1 MDPML
6 EAFLSESRDNLE
18 TAGKCFLALE
28 NAPEDKSIMDELFR
42 AVHTIKGS
50 SGLFD
55 IKPFTS
61 VVHVAEDIL
70 DNVRAGSFKLDSE
83 HIDIFLD
90 AFDQITDWLDDLE
103 SDGELGSD
111 ALEKSKHFTSIL
123 SQIMGDS
130 DLVVDDEDT
139 SSNGSD
145 ITEVQDAPEW
155 LSEMPEEQRDS
166 AAKLL
171 NESENVNAFCMTYTP
186 SEQCFFSGDDPIH
199 TVINSPGLLWFRAD
213 NINNWEPLDT
223 LDPFKS
229 NLVFKMVL
237 VCEREALD
245 NHIRYIPEQVNVV
258 KIDLTELGITITSAE
273 TSTSNANELEKPA
286 LNTLLQMI
294 EMQSQMIS
302 LEASEDLQKGKVA
315 SICTLLDRVLPPSY
329 QERLEWASNKANIL
343 NSNSKDTTS
352 QFLTKATAQIKADI
366 EQGEQIESHIETEQA
381 PETTDLEPD
390 LSTVEQNTSAP
401 TSSTLPDE
409 ATNASNGKSGNGKES
424 SNKVLRVDQAR
435 IDKIMDLVG
444 ELVVAKNA
452 LPYLAKRAEEE
463 YGVRALAK
471 EIKAQYAG
479 INRLSDEL
487 QSAVM
492 QVRMVPISS
501 VFQRFPRL
509 VRDLAR
515 KLNKNI
521 KLTLEGEE
529 TEADKNIVEELADP
543 LIHLIRNSLDH
554 GLETSEE
561 RVAAGK
567 APQGNI
573 ILRAIP
579 KDDQVIIEVIDD
591 GKGIDPDIIKRK
603 AYEKGVIDEEKLD
616 SISDSDALQLIFAP
630 GFSTAEQ
637 VSDLSGRGVGM
648 DVVKTVINQS
658 GGTVIAISEVG
669 KGSTMRLTLPLSMA
683 VTRVM
688 MLEVS
693 QQLYGISMENIVETV
708 RVPIGD
714 LQKIKHQPAVVLRDR
729 LIPLFDLRK
738 LLCVDQIENDDDEL
752 AVLVLK
758 HGDEE
763 IGLIIDEFHEGIDII
778 QKPLEGV
785 MAGFPIY
792 SGTALLGD
800 GRVLLVLNISELV
813 SCQ

>member
-50 SGLFD
+50 SGLFE

-90 AFDQITDWLDDLE
+90 AFDQITDWLDELE

-130 DLVVDDEDT
+130 DLAIEDEDT
-139 SSNGSD
+139 NSNGGD
-145 ITEVQDAPEW
+145 ITQTQDAPEW
-155 LSEMPEEQRDS
+155 FSEMPDEQRDN

-171 NESENVNAFCMTYTP
+171 NDSENVNAFCVTYTP
-186 SEQCFFSGDDPIH
+186 SEQCFFSGDDPIY
-199 TVINSPGLLWFRAD
+199 TVINTPGLIWFSAD
-213 NINNWEPLDT
+213 NINSWEPLDT

-229 NLVFKMVL
+229 NLIFKMIL
-237 VCEREALD
+237 VCGKEALD

-258 KIDLTELGITITSAE
+258 KIDSSELGSTSTITA
-273 TSTSNANELEKPA
+273 TSTANDHKLEKA
-286 LNTLLQMI
+286 VLNTLLQMI

-302 LEASEDLQKGKVA
+302 LEASENLQKGKVA
-315 SICTLLDRVLPPSY
+315 SICTLLDRVLPPHY
-329 QERLEWASNKANIL
+329 QKSLEWASNKAKIL
-343 NSNSKDTTS
+343 DSNSKDTTS
-352 QFLTKATAQIKADI
+352 QFLAVTITRIKADI
-366 EQGEQIESHIETEQA
+366 EQSELIESHPETEQA
-381 PETTDLEPD
+381 PQTTDSEPD
-390 LSTVEQNTSAP
+390 LSTEEQNTSAP
-401 TSSTLPDE
+401 TPSAQPDGP
-409 ATNASNGKSGNGKES
+409 ANASNGKSGNGKES

-561 RVAAGK
+561 RIAAGK

-591 GKGIDPDIIKRK
+591 GKGIDPNIIKRK
-603 AYEKGVIDEEKLD
+603 AYEKGVIDEERLD

-729 LIPLFDLRK
+729 LIPLFDLRD

-758 HGDEE
+758 HGNEE

>member
-1 MDPML
+1 
-6 EAFLSESRDNLE
+6 
-18 TAGKCFLALE
+18 
-28 NAPEDKSIMDELFR
+28 
-42 AVHTIKGS
+42 
-50 SGLFD
+50 
-55 IKPFTS
+55 
-61 VVHVAEDIL
+61 
-70 DNVRAGSFKLDSE
+70 
-83 HIDIFLD
+83 
-90 AFDQITDWLDDLE
+90 
-103 SDGELGSD
+103 
-111 ALEKSKHFTSIL
+111 
-123 SQIMGDS
+123 
-130 DLVVDDEDT
+130 
-139 SSNGSD
+139 
-145 ITEVQDAPEW
+145 
-155 LSEMPEEQRDS
+155 
-166 AAKLL
+166 
-171 NESENVNAFCMTYTP
+171 
-186 SEQCFFSGDDPIH
+186 
-199 TVINSPGLLWFRAD
+199 
-213 NINNWEPLDT
+213 
-223 LDPFKS
+223 
-229 NLVFKMVL
+229 
-237 VCEREALD
+237 
-245 NHIRYIPEQVNVV
+245 
-258 KIDLTELGITITSAE
+258 
-273 TSTSNANELEKPA
+273 
-286 LNTLLQMI
+286 
-294 EMQSQMIS
+294 
-302 LEASEDLQKGKVA
+302 
-315 SICTLLDRVLPPSY
+315 
-329 QERLEWASNKANIL
+329 
-343 NSNSKDTTS
+343 
-352 QFLTKATAQIKADI
+352 
-366 EQGEQIESHIETEQA
+366 
-381 PETTDLEPD
+381 
-390 LSTVEQNTSAP
+390 
-401 TSSTLPDE
+401 
-409 ATNASNGKSGNGKES
+409 
-424 SNKVLRVDQAR
+424 
-435 IDKIMDLVG
+435 MDLVG

-554 GLETSEE
+554 GLETSDE
-561 RVAAGK
+561 REASGK
-567 APQGNI
+567 PSQGNI

-603 AYEKGVIDEEKLD
+603 AYEKGVIDEERLD

-658 GGTVIAISEVG
+658 GGTVVAFSEVG

-683 VTRVM
+683 VIRVM

-708 RVPIGD
+708 RVPTSDI
-714 LQKIKHQPAVVLRDR
+714 QKIKQQSAVVLRDR
-729 LIPLFDLRK
+729 LIPLFDLRD
-738 LLCVDQIENDDDEL
+738 LLCVEPLESDDEEL

>member
-1 MDPML
+1 
-6 EAFLSESRDNLE
+6 
-18 TAGKCFLALE
+18 
-28 NAPEDKSIMDELFR
+28 
-42 AVHTIKGS
+42 
-50 SGLFD
+50 
-55 IKPFTS
+55 
-61 VVHVAEDIL
+61 
-70 DNVRAGSFKLDSE
+70 
-83 HIDIFLD
+83 
-90 AFDQITDWLDDLE
+90 
-103 SDGELGSD
+103 
-111 ALEKSKHFTSIL
+111 
-123 SQIMGDS
+123 
-130 DLVVDDEDT
+130 
-139 SSNGSD
+139 
-145 ITEVQDAPEW
+145 
-155 LSEMPEEQRDS
+155 
-166 AAKLL
+166 
-171 NESENVNAFCMTYTP
+171 MTYTP
-186 SEQCFFSGDDPIH
+186 TEQCFFSGDDPIH
-199 TVINSPGLLWFRAD
+199 TVINTPGLMWFSTD
-213 NINNWEPLDT
+213 NINSWEPLDT

-229 NLVFKMVL
+229 NLIFKMVL
-237 VCEREALD
+237 VCEKEALD
-245 NHIRYIPEQVNVV
+245 NHIRYIPEQVTVV
-258 KIDLTELGITITSAE
+258 KIDSTELGITSTFTATPTSSE
-273 TSTSNANELEKPA
+273 HTLEKA
-286 LNTLLQMI
+286 SLNTLLQMI

-561 RVAAGK
+561 RVAACK